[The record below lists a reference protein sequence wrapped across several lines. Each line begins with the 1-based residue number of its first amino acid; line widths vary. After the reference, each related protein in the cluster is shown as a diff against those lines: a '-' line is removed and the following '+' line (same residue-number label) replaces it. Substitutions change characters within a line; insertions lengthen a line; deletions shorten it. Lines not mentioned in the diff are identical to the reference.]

1 MIAIS
6 KVYFEDNW
14 NIFDFVVVVGSIVSL
29 IISSLSSVKLKGAMT
44 IIRAFRIT
52 RIFRIVKKAKTLKTV
67 FNSFIYTIP
76 ALANVGGLLLLLL
89 YLYSIVGVILF
100 GDVMRNGLI
109 TDTLNYETFSNAF
122 ITLFAIATGDAWDQI
137 MAATIKGRSIDY

>member
-1 MIAIS
+1 MI
-6 KVYFEDNW
+6 F
-14 NIFDFVVVVGSIVSL
+14 
-29 IISSLSSVKLKGAMT
+29 SSFTSVRLGGATT

-52 RIFRIVKKAKTLKTV
+52 RVFRLVKKAKTLKTV
-67 FNSFIYTIP
+67 FNSFIYTLP

-109 TDTLNYETFSNAF
+109 TDTLNYESFANAF
-122 ITLFAIATGDAWDQI
+122 VVLFVISTGDAWD
-137 MAATIKGRSIDY
+137 